1 MKNGALS
8 LGILKNNLIYL
19 FFVLIFGCTRSLLL
33 CMLFFGSSEQGRF
46 SSCGAWASPCGDF
59 S

>member
-8 LGILKNNLIYL
+8 LGICKNNLIYL
-19 FFVLIFGCTRSLLL
+19 FIFILGRIRSLLL
-33 CMLFFGSSEQGRF
+33 CLLFFSSVEQGQF
-46 SSCGAWASPCGDF
+46 SSCGAWASHCGDF